1 MLECNARVVIES
13 AALPQTVFALS
24 VAGNPRRLYR
34 PMCTD
39 YDAPSGAM
47 SIAPIS
53 IAPINAWSATG
64 ANGAGGAQELLAGE
78 MSSPRRA
85 FMFCAKENGK
95 H

>member
-1 MLECNARVVIES
+1 MSDWSKAVTWRWDGGGG
-13 AALPQTVFALS
+13 
-24 VAGNPRRLYR
+24 AGA
-34 PMCTD
+34 MCTD
-39 YDAPSGAM
+39 YHAPSGAM